1 LPPPDRTVLF
11 LQGPPSTWWAELGDA
26 LAARGARVLRVNLNA
41 ADALFWRRPGAL
53 NYRGTLRGW
62 GRWLAALMRAEGVTD
77 VLYYADRLPY
87 HRVALKRARSLGID
101 AHAVE
106 FGYLRPDWL
115 TLEREGM
122 GAFSHFPDDPARWLA
137 DAPAPDMT
145 ARYPHAFADEATAEV
160 VYNLTATLGRPLF
173 PRYAPDKY
181 YWPLLDYLIWLP
193 KFLRGPRERRRADK
207 IVADCLRGGWPYA
220 LVALQMQSDYQ
231 MRACSAFRHQRDMM
245 STVARSFADHAP
257 AQMRLIFKVHPLDN
271 GWERWG
277 AHARALAATH
287 GLHGRVR
294 VLNGGDLGALIRGS
308 HGVVTINS
316 TVGVHALRA
325 LRPVIALGAAVY
337 DAPGLTHR
345 GGLDAFWTAPDA
357 PDPAAVAAFVATL
370 ADRFQVKGS
379 FYNREGRRAA
389 AAEMAAR
396 IMAGRVGPGPGPLGA
411 PPRAAALA
419 AARRRMREG
428 AR

>member
-1 LPPPDRTVLF
+1 MPPPDRTVLF
-11 LQGPPSTWWAELGDA
+11 LQGPPSTYWAELGDA

-53 NYRGTLRGW
+53 NYRGSLRGW
-62 GRWLAALMRAEGVTD
+62 GRWLAGLMRAEGVTD
-77 VLYYADRLPY
+77 LLYYADRLPY
-87 HRVALKRARSLGID
+87 HRIALKRARSLGVD

-122 GAFSHFPDDPARWLA
+122 GAFSHFPDDPALWAA
-137 DAPAPDMT
+137 DAPAPDM
-145 ARYPHAFADEATAEV
+145 APRYPHGFGDEARAEV
-160 VYNLTATLGRPLF
+160 IYNLAASFGRPFF
-173 PRYAPDKY
+173 PRYVADKY
-181 YWPLLDYLIWLP
+181 YWPLFDYLVWLP
-193 KFLRGPRERRRADK
+193 KFLRAGRDRRRAGE
-207 IVADCLRGGWPYA
+207 IVADCLRGVFPYA

-245 STVARSFADHAP
+245 SMVARSFAAHAP
-257 AQMRLIFKVHPLDN
+257 RDMQLVFKVHPLDN

-277 AHARALAATH
+277 AHARRLAAAH
-287 GLHGRVR
+287 GLEGRVR
-294 VLNGGDLGALIRGS
+294 VLNGGDLGALIAAA
-308 HGVVTINS
+308 HGVVAINS

-325 LRPVIALGAAVY
+325 GRPTIALGAAVY
-337 DAPGLTHR
+337 EAPGLTHR
-345 GGLDAFWTAPDA
+345 GGLDTFWTAPKA
-357 PDPAAVAAFVATL
+357 PDRAAVDAFVATL

-379 FYNREGRRAA
+379 FYNPEGRRAA
-389 AAEMAAR
+389 AATMAER
-396 IMAGRVGPGPGPLGA
+396 IMTGRVGPGPGRLGA

-419 AARRRMREG
+419 AARRRMREE